1 MVFMLQLYTLLQ
13 QICNKLFI
21 CDTIATMDYLT
32 VLFWSLLGSIVSLVG
47 GVAMFRFVK
56 NRDRIIRYTL
66 PFGAGSLV
74 AVAFLSLIPEAAE
87 GSDIHTTVVWTLGG
101 FLGFFVLER
110 ALGWFHHHEHHH
122 HDEVVGKKNK
132 THQWLVII
140 GDTLHN
146 AIDGVALGAAFLV
159 SPAAG
164 IGTAIAVAAHEIPQE
179 IGDFGI
185 LLGKGMRPQRVVLV
199 NLLSALAT
207 VVTAML
213 TFALGEKFN
222 LNPAPLLALA
232 AGMFIY
238 IAASDIIPD
247 IHERPRREANLQA
260 AMLLVGVIVIAFVV
274 QATPHAH

>member
-1 MVFMLQLYTLLQ
+1 
-13 QICNKLFI
+13 
-21 CDTIATMDYLT
+21 
-32 VLFWSLLGSIVSLVG
+32 
-47 GVAMFRFVK
+47 
-56 NRDRIIRYTL
+56 
-66 PFGAGSLV
+66 
-74 AVAFLSLIPEAAE
+74 
-87 GSDIHTTVVWTLGG
+87 
-101 FLGFFVLER
+101 
-110 ALGWFHHHEHHH
+110 
-122 HDEVVGKKNK
+122 
-132 THQWLVII
+132 
-140 GDTLHN
+140 
-146 AIDGVALGAAFLV
+146 
-159 SPAAG
+159 
-164 IGTAIAVAAHEIPQE
+164 
-179 IGDFGI
+179 
-185 LLGKGMRPQRVVLV
+185 MRPQRVVLV